1 MFNQML
7 DTGILYDYFVNNP
20 DTQKALNLNLEG
32 FFISQ
37 AAFFELGVLILAR
50 TNSVEYVQNV
60 LEIILKYPDYYK
72 ILSVTPETYQSAL
85 TIMSKYQDQKLSWID
100 CLQIAQSET
109 YNCKLLTK
117 ETAMTRYQTG
127 NVIKPY

>member
-60 LEIILKYPDYYK
+60 LEII
-72 ILSVTPETYQSAL
+72 
-85 TIMSKYQDQKLSWID
+85 
-100 CLQIAQSET
+100 
-109 YNCKLLTK
+109 
-117 ETAMTRYQTG
+117 
-127 NVIKPY
+127 